1 MGLNR
6 QASRVFSLPIKAGPE
21 NKITILTEI
30 ISRDAV
36 KSNTINT
43 VHDLFF
49 NVGHTV

>member
-21 NKITILTEI
+21 NKITILTEK

-36 KSNTINT
+36 TLDT
-43 VHDLFF
+43 LFDLR
-49 NVGHTV
+49 H